1 MIGPPNGTRAY
12 RSPRPMVPTDIIAR
26 LADQPLPA
34 GLQVTS
40 EVSAESVRRTSQV
53 DVYAAGFG
61 IADIRLPLMEI
72 ISDRNRNEILLRN
85 VGTGYVHL
93 GLPKRTSIIAQEED
107 MKLIIF
113 GATGGTGRQCV
124 DQALAQGHQVT
135 AFVRQ
140 PAALTVQHPDLT
152 IIQGDITDQD
162 AVQRAIPGHDVVISA
177 LGTRGGPA
185 VLPEGTRNILEAM
198 ASTACGA
205 RSGSARSGPATACS
219 RWAGC
224 RKP

>member
-1 MIGPPNGTRAY
+1 
-12 RSPRPMVPTDIIAR
+12 
-26 LADQPLPA
+26 
-34 GLQVTS
+34 
-40 EVSAESVRRTSQV
+40 
-53 DVYAAGFG
+53 
-61 IADIRLPLMEI
+61 
-72 ISDRNRNEILLRN
+72 
-85 VGTGYVHL
+85 
-93 GLPKRTSIIAQEED
+93 

-140 PAALTVQHPDLT
+140 SAALTVQHPDLT

-198 ASTACGA
+198 ASHGMRRSLWVSSFGA
-205 RSGSARSGPATACS
+205 GDSLQQMGWLSQTLIVKGLLRQAIQEKNAQEQIILASGGDWIIARPGGLTDGPLTGAYRVTGPGDKVGRPSIS
-219 RWAGC
+219 RADVADFMLKNLTDTRYARRAVGLTY
-224 RKP
+224 

>member
-1 MIGPPNGTRAY
+1 
-12 RSPRPMVPTDIIAR
+12 
-26 LADQPLPA
+26 
-34 GLQVTS
+34 
-40 EVSAESVRRTSQV
+40 
-53 DVYAAGFG
+53 
-61 IADIRLPLMEI
+61 
-72 ISDRNRNEILLRN
+72 
-85 VGTGYVHL
+85 
-93 GLPKRTSIIAQEED
+93 

-140 PAALTVQHPDLT
+140 SAALTVQHPDLT

-198 ASTACGA
+198 ASHGVRRSLWVSSFGA
-205 RSGSARSGPATACS
+205 GDSLQQMGWLSQTLIVKGFLRQAIQEKNAQEKIILASGGDWIIARPGGLTDGPLTGTYRVTGPGDKVGRPSIS
-219 RWAGC
+219 RADVADFMLKNLTDTRYARRAVGLTY
-224 RKP
+224 

>member
-1 MIGPPNGTRAY
+1 
-12 RSPRPMVPTDIIAR
+12 
-26 LADQPLPA
+26 
-34 GLQVTS
+34 
-40 EVSAESVRRTSQV
+40 
-53 DVYAAGFG
+53 
-61 IADIRLPLMEI
+61 
-72 ISDRNRNEILLRN
+72 
-85 VGTGYVHL
+85 
-93 GLPKRTSIIAQEED
+93 
-107 MKLIIF
+107 MKLLVF

-140 PAALTVQHPDLT
+140 SAALTVQHPDLT

-198 ASTACGA
+198 ASHGVRRSLWVSSFGA
-205 RSGSARSGPATACS
+205 GDSLQQMGWLSQTLIVKGFLRQAIQEKNAQEQVILASGGDWIIARPGGLTDGPLTGTYRVTGPGDKVGRPSIS
-219 RWAGC
+219 RADVADFMLKNLTDDRYVQKAVGLTY
-224 RKP
+224 

>member
-1 MIGPPNGTRAY
+1 
-12 RSPRPMVPTDIIAR
+12 
-26 LADQPLPA
+26 
-34 GLQVTS
+34 
-40 EVSAESVRRTSQV
+40 
-53 DVYAAGFG
+53 
-61 IADIRLPLMEI
+61 
-72 ISDRNRNEILLRN
+72 
-85 VGTGYVHL
+85 
-93 GLPKRTSIIAQEED
+93 

-140 PAALTVQHPDLT
+140 SAALTVQHPDLT

-198 ASTACGA
+198 ASHGVRRSLWVSSFGA
-205 RSGSARSGPATACS
+205 GDSLQQMGWLSQTLIVKGLLRQAIQEKNAQEQIILASGGDWIIARPGGLTDGPLTGTYRVTGPGDKVGRPSIS
-219 RWAGC
+219 RADVADFMLKNLTDTRYARRAVGLTY
-224 RKP
+224 

>member
-1 MIGPPNGTRAY
+1 
-12 RSPRPMVPTDIIAR
+12 
-26 LADQPLPA
+26 
-34 GLQVTS
+34 
-40 EVSAESVRRTSQV
+40 
-53 DVYAAGFG
+53 
-61 IADIRLPLMEI
+61 
-72 ISDRNRNEILLRN
+72 
-85 VGTGYVHL
+85 
-93 GLPKRTSIIAQEED
+93 
-107 MKLIIF
+107 MKLLVF

-140 PAALTVQHPDLT
+140 PAALAVQHPDLT

-198 ASTACGA
+198 ASHGVRRSLWVSSFGA
-205 RSGSARSGPATACS
+205 GDSLQQMGWLSQTLIVKGLLRQAIQEKNAQEQIILASGGDWIIARPGGLTDGPLTGTYRVTGPGDKVGRPSIS
-219 RWAGC
+219 RADVADFMLKNLTDTRYARRAVGLTY
-224 RKP
+224 

>member
-1 MIGPPNGTRAY
+1 
-12 RSPRPMVPTDIIAR
+12 
-26 LADQPLPA
+26 
-34 GLQVTS
+34 
-40 EVSAESVRRTSQV
+40 
-53 DVYAAGFG
+53 
-61 IADIRLPLMEI
+61 
-72 ISDRNRNEILLRN
+72 
-85 VGTGYVHL
+85 
-93 GLPKRTSIIAQEED
+93 
-107 MKLIIF
+107 MKLLVF

-140 PAALTVQHPDLT
+140 SAALAVQHPDLT

-198 ASTACGA
+198 ASHGVRRSLWVSSFGA
-205 RSGSARSGPATACS
+205 GDSLQQMGWLSQTLIVKGLLRQAIQEKNAQEQIILASGGDWIIARPGGLTDGPLTGAYRVTGPGDKVGRPSIS
-219 RWAGC
+219 RADVADFMLKNLADTRYARRAVGLTY
-224 RKP
+224 